1 MQIWVGE
8 VAFTLPIQHSIHAH
22 LFNRDN
28 TLVMYLESKFNG
40 EEFESLHGE
49 LPETFAGRVGAA
61 QQ

>member
-1 MQIWVGE
+1 
-8 VAFTLPIQHSIHAH
+8 
-22 LFNRDN
+22 
-28 TLVMYLESKFNG
+28 MYLESKFNG